1 MRHRKNDKKL
11 GRTFEHKSLMLRNMA
26 VSLFK
31 HERIITTLPKAKEL
45 RRKAERLITFAKRGN
60 LSGIRLIE
68 KSIKDKDILS
78 KLVNAIA
85 PRFKDRN
92 GGYTRILKL
101 KKRKGDNALTAIIEL
116 TVREKKVK
124 KEDKNKKEDKK
135 KEIAAPAK

>member
-1 MRHRKNDKKL
+1 
-11 GRTFEHKSLMLRNMA
+11 MA